1 MDKDIVPELLE
12 SIQEQFNQRTYDS
25 KKLKMAINKLRNKK
39 ASYLDVNDFAI
50 EIGNILADVLSK
62 NITVDV
68 LPDGKMYFNIADR
81 VLNSTMKNN
90 HSLISDFAVD
100 VQTQL
105 NHEAGLRLK
114 GQAPEL
120 NQDRIDGI
128 INRVASENDFDA
140 VKWIL
145 DDPIINFSQ
154 SVVDDVIRT
163 NVDFHFEAGLA
174 PKITRRV
181 SGHACDWC
189 KRLAGTYN
197 YHEEPADIYRR
208 HERCRCTVEYNPKDS
223 RGIQNS
229 HTKEWRSKRQQEKI
243 KQRKTMNLRKERQ

>member
-12 SIQEQFNQRTYDS
+12 TINTQFEQRIYES
-25 KKLKMAINKLRNKK
+25 KKLKQVLKQLKSNRATY
-39 ASYLDVNDFAI
+39 SDVNEFAI
-50 EIGNILADVLSK
+50 ELGEILADVLSV
-62 NITVDV
+62 NITVDI

-81 VLNSTMKNN
+81 VLNARMQKNY
-90 HSLISDFAVD
+90 SLISEIAAE

-114 GQAPEL
+114 GQMPSL

-128 INRVASENDFDA
+128 INRISSDDDFNA
-140 VKWIL
+140 VKWLL

-154 SVVDDVIRT
+154 SVVDDAIKA

-189 KRLAGTYN
+189 KNLAGTYD
-197 YHEEPADIYRR
+197 YHGEPADFYRR

-229 HTKEWRSKRQQEKI
+229 HTKQWRAKQQQAKI
-243 KQRKTMNLRKERQ
+243 EQRKTMNLRKAK